1 MNFVLIPGF
10 MTDRALWRDMEES
23 IRSLGE
29 IIYGDLSYG
38 QSLQEMALSKLLYYQ
53 IGLFWL
59 DFL

>member
-38 QSLQEMALSKLLYYQ
+38 QSLQEMA
-53 IGLFWL
+53 GFVE
-59 DFL
+59 